1 MCDRARPVH
10 RIRVVWVAT
19 CLVAFCLLSALPGV
33 GNGTPASAGD
43 IMIEHLDGTKSF
55 EAMADRSLRLD
66 AQGHPRIAYGGDHL
80 YYAWH
85 DGADWHVATVDESP
99 DVGAYASLALDAEGY
114 AHICYKDAYNGY
126 PKYAYQDADGWHREA
141 VLEGAGCIGPIAL
154 DEQGRAHVC
163 YYGSGLKH
171 AHRTADG
178 WHIETVTVD
187 SGGGNEIS
195 FYIDEQGYGHV
206 SYHTSVDVESGPDI
220 GYAKYAYQDGT
231 GWHLETVD
239 SGVLDYGRHTSLA
252 VDEQGRAHITFWDYA
267 YGDLKHAWRD
277 ASGWQSE
284 SVNRGGGAGEELSLA
299 LDAQGYAHIAFFDHG
314 CCLKH
319 LWQDSDGWHFEDVAT
334 GADVGRWTSLALDG
348 QGYAHISYFNYT
360 SAALEYAY
368 QDADGWHVEV
378 VDTEGE
384 GPPSTPTPTA
394 VPSATPTSAPVT
406 HQVPGD
412 YATIAEALA
421 AAGWGDTVQ
430 VAPGTYQEGPLHI
443 PSGVSLVGAAWE
455 TTIIDGNGASVV
467 IYTGPGS
474 LVEGFTIRGSGSS
487 YWDAGVWV
495 GSGLVTVRNNRITG
509 NSQGIVAYCWDPAT
523 CAVEF
528 NLESNVV
535 DGNSSNGINSNEG
548 PVLYVRNNTVVNN
561 EDAGVVLNNSGSLAE
576 NNIVVGNGHGL
587 VNPFGATVRYNDVW
601 GNEWGDYSPGD
612 PGEGG
617 LSMDP
622 MFRDLTNGDYR
633 LRAGSPAVGHGTP
646 SGTDMGALPFTPGG
660 TPPVGAGL
668 VQTGDLEWT
677 ATWYPTDAE
686 GYNLYL
692 GTLPGLYGRRFDVGD
707 VTSYPLGGLPSNL
720 SYYVAVSG
728 YDANGDESR
737 TSSEASF
744 FVPSVGNG
752 MYQEDSPAVILTGD
766 WTRLTDG
773 QASGGAYA
781 VSQTE
786 GDTVEFTFSGD
797 SFVLYRTMGDDGFRA
812 AVSIDETSY
821 GNLQF
826 GFFERRWQVPAIFDG
841 LGSGVHR
848 LRLRVSSYWWNV
860 WIDAFG
866 VPSPYA
872 ASEAQQQ
879 ALERVNY
886 HRIIAG
892 IPPARGVQA
901 IHEAA
906 QSHAEFY
913 ANNRSDPRLAGL
925 GFHEEYADLPG
936 YTGAGPSDRAAHF
949 GYSGGVGE
957 DGHFVG
963 DPVGSVDGWMATV
976 YHRNLIMC
984 YGCTDLGYGM
994 VRYPLAC
1001 DALNMGSQTYTAPSS
1016 RLIYTYPASGQTG
1029 LYGRWNGGEIPDPLP
1044 DIPRPVGYPV
1054 SLHIV
1059 QGSGAGAQIKRPAQQ
1074 SWLAPQAA
1082 YSAAWEVTT
1091 AELRDAS
1098 GQLVPI
1104 YFLDQYTDPNSY
1116 LGPDNVFLIPHSPMP
1131 WGNTYTAHVAGTDSR
1146 GVAFDHTWSFTIGDS
1161 PMPTATP
1168 TPTHTPAPTPTPTP
1182 TASPPA
1188 GTAIIALRPG
1198 WNLVSLPVDLGD
1210 TSLAAVLAPIA
1221 GHYDLVYAY
1230 DAWDTADPWKKHNT
1244 AAPPFLNDL
1253 TDIDRTMGIWIRA
1266 SAPANLA
1273 VSCAA
1278 STSLNIP
1285 LKTGWNLVGY
1295 ASAVPRPI
1303 DEALANIDGKYDL
1316 VYAHDASDA
1325 ADPWKKYNTA
1335 APPFLNDLTE
1345 MGPGWGYWIRVSE
1358 DCTWTVP

>member
-10 RIRVVWVAT
+10 RKRVAWVAT
-19 CLVAFCLLSALPGV
+19 CLVAFCLLSATPGV
-33 GNGTPASAGD
+33 GEGAPASAGD
-43 IMIEHLDGTKSF
+43 TMIELLDGTKSF
-55 EAMADRSLRLD
+55 EAMTDRNLRLD
-66 AQGHPRIAYGGDHL
+66 AQGHPCIAYGGDHL

-85 DGADWHVATVDESP
+85 DEVE
-99 DVGAYASLALDAEGY
+99 
-114 AHICYKDAYNGY
+114 
-126 PKYAYQDADGWHREA
+126 R
-141 VLEGAGCIGPIAL
+141 
-154 DEQGRAHVC
+154 
-163 YYGSGLKH
+163 
-171 AHRTADG
+171 
-178 WHIETVTVD
+178 HIETVDRVRL
-187 SGGGNEIS
+187 G
-195 FYIDEQGYGHV
+195 
-206 SYHTSVDVESGPDI
+206 
-220 GYAKYAYQDGT
+220 
-231 GWHLETVD
+231 
-239 SGVLDYGRHTSLA
+239 
-252 VDEQGRAHITFWDYA
+252 
-267 YGDLKHAWRD
+267 
-277 ASGWQSE
+277 
-284 SVNRGGGAGEELSLA
+284 
-299 LDAQGYAHIAFFDHG
+299 
-314 CCLKH
+314 
-319 LWQDSDGWHFEDVAT
+319 
-334 GADVGRWTSLALDG
+334 
-348 QGYAHISYFNYT
+348 
-360 SAALEYAY
+360 
-368 QDADGWHVEV
+368 
-378 VDTEGE
+378 
-384 GPPSTPTPTA
+384 STIQ
-394 VPSATPTSAPVT
+394 VPS
-406 HQVPGD
+406 D
-412 YATIAEALA
+412 YPTIAEGLTVAQ
-421 AAGWGDTVQ
+421 GGDTVQ
-430 VAPGTYQEGPLHI
+430 VAPGIYQEGPLHI
-443 PSGVSLVGAAWE
+443 PSGVSLVGAGWE

-467 IYTGPGS
+467 IYAGPGS
-474 LVEGFTIRGSGSS
+474 MVEGFTIRGSGSS

-495 GSGLVTVRNNRITG
+495 GSGLVTVRDNRITG
-509 NSQGIVAYCWDPAT
+509 NSQGVVAYCWDPAT
-523 CAVEF
+523 CAVELT
-528 NLESNVV
+528 LEGNVV

-548 PVLYVRNNTVVNN
+548 PVFYVRNNTVVNN
-561 EDAGVVLNNSGSLAE
+561 EGAGVILNNSASLAE
-576 NNIVVGNGHGL
+576 NNIAVGNSRGL
-587 VNPFGATVRYNDVW
+587 VNSTGATVRYNDVW

-622 MFRDLTNGDYR
+622 MFRDATNGDYR
-633 LRAGSPAVGHGTP
+633 LHSGSPAIGHGTP
-646 SGTDMGALPFTPGG
+646 TGTDMGALPFTPGG

-692 GTLPGLYGRRFDVGD
+692 GTLPGLYGSRFDVGD
-707 VTSYPLGGLPSNL
+707 ATSYPLGGLPGNL

-728 YDANGDESR
+728 YDASGDESCV
-737 TSSEASF
+737 SPEASF
-744 FVPSVGNG
+744 FVPPVGDG
-752 MYQEDSPAVILTGD
+752 TYQENSPAVVLTGD

-786 GDTVEFTFSGD
+786 GDTVEFTFNGD
-797 SFVLYRTMGDDGFRA
+797 SFVLYRRVNTDGGRA
-812 AVSIDETSY
+812 QLSIDGHPY
-821 GNLQF
+821 GTLEFYFVEQ
-826 GFFERRWQVPAIFDG
+826 RWQVPAIFDH
-841 LGSGVHR
+841 LGGGVHT
-848 LRLRVSSYWWNV
+848 LALHVSSSTHSASTGRRV
-860 WIDAFG
+860 CVDAFR
-866 VPSPYA
+866 VPSPYTP
-872 ASEAQQQ
+872 SVAQEQ
-879 ALERVNY
+879 ALDRVNY
-886 HRIIAG
+886 YRIIAG

-913 ANNRSDPRLAGL
+913 ANNRNDPRLAGL
-925 GFHEEYADLPG
+925 GFHEEHADLPG
-936 YTGAGPSDRAAHF
+936 YTGRWPSDRAQFF

-1001 DALNMGSQTYTAPSS
+1001 DALNMGSQTYTAPAS
-1016 RLIYTYPASGQTG
+1016 RLIYTYPASGETG

-1044 DIPRPVGYPV
+1044 DKPRPVGYPV
-1054 SLHIV
+1054 SLYIV
-1059 QGSGAGAQIKRPAQQ
+1059 QGSGSGAQTQRPAQQ
-1074 SWLAPQAA
+1074 SWLAPQSA

-1131 WGNTYTAHVAGTDSR
+1131 WGNTYTARVAGTDSR
-1146 GVAFDHTWSFTIGDS
+1146 GVAFDHTWSFTIGGS

-1188 GTAIIALRPG
+1188 GTAIIALRLG

-1210 TSLAAVLAPIA
+1210 TSLTAVLAPIA

-1244 AAPPFLNDL
+1244 AAPSFLNDL

-1273 VSCAA
+1273 VSCAT
-1278 STSLNIP
+1278 STSLDIP
-1285 LKTGWNLVGY
+1285 LKTGWNLAGY

-1303 DEALANIDGKYDL
+1303 DEALASIDGKYDL
-1316 VYAHDASDA
+1316 VYAHDASDET
-1325 ADPWKKYNTA
+1325 DPWKKYNTA

-1358 DCTWTVP
+1358 DCVWSVP